1 MTAAE
6 IEASDISWIEVDEV
20 LLTTGMDYSRTFRMP
35 LLDNHNTHSG
45 IDSILGRV
53 DNIRAEGG
61 KIIGVGVFSDRHSW
75 LVAEI
80 ERGFFGQISAGY
92 CVHEYEIIEREHDV
106 PLAIAVRWTLH
117 ETSVVPV
124 GADPNATVRGERS
137 FPLPSFRKRAAD
149 PNTQEKKMELEEL
162 VKAAESAVDAVVA
175 AADEGASEEVV
186 ARAKALRKL
195 RAEGDEL
202 IDEEDAARAEGDD
215 ALTATEEKEAD
226 DLEASARSL
235 NKALGDQV
243 AGMRK
248 FRAKPA
254 EIRAAVRK
262 VLASGISTSAT
273 RSADLTPVKPA
284 AKAPTPTLNSNE
296 IFAKRAKWMGR

>member
-1 MTAAE
+1 MTGTGQRRGIDLSRRAHDGLSASVDRSTNSVPLVITTEHPVRTWIPNPAVVTMTAAE

-149 PNTQEKKMELEEL
+149 PNTQEKKW
-162 VKAAESAVDAVVA
+162 
-175 AADEGASEEVV
+175 
-186 ARAKALRKL
+186 
-195 RAEGDEL
+195 
-202 IDEEDAARAEGDD
+202 
-215 ALTATEEKEAD
+215 
-226 DLEASARSL
+226 
-235 NKALGDQV
+235 
-243 AGMRK
+243 
-248 FRAKPA
+248 
-254 EIRAAVRK
+254 
-262 VLASGISTSAT
+262 
-273 RSADLTPVKPA
+273 
-284 AKAPTPTLNSNE
+284 NSKNS
-296 IFAKRAKWMGR
+296 